1 MSGRERRA
9 VAVLASV
16 YALRVFGLFLILPV
30 FALYA
35 TGLSGHSAALVGLA
49 MGIYGLT
56 QAALQIP
63 FGVLSDRFGRK
74 PLIVIGL
81 VIFAFGSVVA
91 ARADSLIGVI
101 VGRALQ
107 GAGAIPAVVMAL
119 LADLTRDEQRTKAM
133 AFIGGIIGAAFV
145 ASIVV
150 SPILTGW
157 VGVPGIFWLTAA
169 LAIFAI
175 PVVWFGLPT
184 PVLAAE
190 RSRLRSAW
198 PRLLRD
204 AQLWRLN
211 AGIFLL
217 HLLLTALFVA
227 VPVLIVRTTGLGA
240 TQHWHLYLPNMLAA
254 LLTML
259 PFIVFAH
266 RRRQTAAVMRGAVAV
281 LALAALLLWQAHA
294 TLAGLVIGLWLFFSA
309 FNLLEAI
316 LPASI
321 SRLAPPA
328 TKGAAMG
335 IYSTG
340 QFLGAFVGGL
350 AGGVIAGEFG
360 PSAVFAFALGVTVL
374 WFAIAWGLREPPLAQ
389 THLVRL
395 TPAQRA
401 AAVETARVFN
411 AEPGVTEAVVLA
423 DEGIA
428 YIKVDPAVFDI
439 GALQRFGADPV
450 RG

>member
-1 MSGRERRA
+1 MSGLERRA

-16 YALRVFGLFLILPV
+16 YALRIFGLFLILPV

-35 TGLSGHSAALVGLA
+35 TDLSGYSAALVGLA
-49 MGIYGLT
+49 IGIYGLT

-81 VIFAFGSVVA
+81 VIFAIGSVVA
-91 ARADSLIGVI
+91 AAADSMGGVI

-119 LADLTRDEQRTKAM
+119 LADLTRDDQRTKAM

-150 SPILTGW
+150 SPLLTGW

-169 LAIFAI
+169 LALCAI
-175 PVVWFGLPT
+175 PVVWFGVPT
-184 PVLAAE
+184 PLVAAE

-211 AGIFLL
+211 ASIFLL

-240 TQHWHLYLPNMLAA
+240 TQHWQLYLPNMLAA
-254 LLTML
+254 LLTMI

-266 RRRQTAAVMRGAVAV
+266 RRRQTAAIMRGAVAV
-281 LALAALLLWQAHA
+281 LALAALVLWQAHA
-294 TLAGLVIGLWLFFSA
+294 TLVGLIVGLWLFFSA

-335 IYSTG
+335 LYSTA
-340 QFLGAFVGGL
+340 QFLGAFAGGV
-350 AGGVIAGEFG
+350 AGGVIAGGFG
-360 PSAVFAFALGVTVL
+360 PAAVFAFALGIAAV
-374 WFAIAWGLREPPLAQ
+374 WFVIAHGLREPPLAH
-389 THLVRL
+389 THIVRL
-395 TPAQRA
+395 SPAQCA
-401 AAVETARVFN
+401 QAVETARVLN

-423 DEGIA
+423 DEGVA
-428 YIKVDPAVFDI
+428 YIKVDPAAFNL
-439 GALQRFGADPV
+439 GALKRFGL
-450 RG
+450 

>member
-1 MSGRERRA
+1 MSGLERRA

-16 YALRVFGLFLILPV
+16 YALRIFGLFLILPV

-35 TGLSGHSAALVGLA
+35 TGLSGHSPALVGLA

-74 PLIVIGL
+74 PLIVLGL
-81 VIFAFGSVVA
+81 LIFALGSIVA
-91 ARADSLIGVI
+91 ARADTMLGVTL
-101 VGRALQ
+101 GRALQ

-119 LADLTRDEQRTKAM
+119 LADLTRDDQRTKAM

-150 SPILTGW
+150 SPVLTGW
-157 VGVPGIFWLTAA
+157 IGVPGIFWLTAA
-169 LAIFAI
+169 LAVCAI
-175 PVVWFGLPT
+175 PVVWFGVPT
-184 PVLAAE
+184 PLVAAE

-211 AGIFLL
+211 ASIFLL

-227 VPVLIVRTTGLGA
+227 VPVLIVRTTGLGV
-240 TQHWHLYLPNMLAA
+240 TQHWQLYLPNMLAA
-254 LLTML
+254 LLTMI

-266 RRRQTAAVMRGAVAV
+266 RRRQTAGVMRGAVAV
-281 LALAALLLWQAHA
+281 LALAGLLLWQAHA
-294 TLAGLVIGLWLFFSA
+294 TLAGLIVGLWLFFSA

-335 IYSTG
+335 VYSTA
-340 QFLGAFVGGL
+340 QFLGAFAGGV
-350 AGGVIAGEFG
+350 AGGVIAGAFG
-360 PSAVFAFALGVTVL
+360 PAAVFAFALGVAAV
-374 WFAIAWGLREPPLAQ
+374 WFAIALGLREPPLAQ
-389 THLVRL
+389 THLLRL
-395 TPAQRA
+395 SPAQRA
-401 AAVETARVFN
+401 QAAATARVLN

-428 YIKVDPAVFDI
+428 YIKVNPAVFDI
-439 GALQRFGADPV
+439 GALKRLGA
-450 RG
+450 

>member
-1 MSGRERRA
+1 MSGLERRA

-16 YALRVFGLFLILPV
+16 YALRIFGLFLILPV

-35 TGLSGHSAALVGLA
+35 TGLSGHSPALIGLA

-74 PLIVIGL
+74 PLILIGL
-81 VIFAFGSVVA
+81 IVFAVGSVVA
-91 ARADSLIGVI
+91 ARADTMLGVTL
-101 VGRALQ
+101 GRALQ

-145 ASIVV
+145 ASIVI
-150 SPILTGW
+150 SPVLSGW
-157 VGVPGIFWLTAA
+157 VGVPGIFWLTAG
-169 LAIFAI
+169 LAVVAM
-175 PVVWFGLPT
+175 PVVWFGVPT
-184 PVLAAE
+184 PLVAAE

-198 PRLLRD
+198 PKLLRD
-204 AQLWRLN
+204 SQLWRLN
-211 AGIFLL
+211 ASIFIL

-227 VPVLIVRTTGLGA
+227 VPVLIVRTTGLGV
-240 TQHWHLYLPNMLAA
+240 TQHWQLYLPNMLAA
-254 LLTML
+254 LLTMI

-266 RRRQTAAVMRGAVAV
+266 RRRQTAAIMRGAIAV
-281 LALAALLLWQAHA
+281 LILAAFLLWQAHA
-294 TLAGLVIGLWLFFSA
+294 TLAGLIVGLWLFFSA

-335 IYSTG
+335 MYSTA
-340 QFLGAFVGGL
+340 QFLGAFVGGV
-350 AGGVIAGEFG
+350 AGGTIAGGFG
-360 PSAVFAFALGVTVL
+360 PAAVFAFGLGVSLVWL
-374 WFAIAWGLREPPLAQ
+374 AIAYGLREPPLAH

-395 TPAQRA
+395 TVAQRA
-401 AAVETARVFN
+401 DATGIAKTLHAV
-411 AEPGVTEAVVLA
+411 PGVTEAVVLA
-423 DEGIA
+423 DEGVA
-428 YIKVDPAVFDI
+428 YIKVDPAVFDT
-439 GALQRFGADPV
+439 GELKRFTV
-450 RG
+450 

>member
-1 MSGRERRA
+1 MSGLERRA

-16 YALRVFGLFLILPV
+16 YALRIFGLFLILPV

-35 TGLSGHSAALVGLA
+35 TGLSGHSPALIGLA

-74 PLIVIGL
+74 PLILIGL
-81 VIFAFGSVVA
+81 IVFALGSVVA
-91 ARADSLIGVI
+91 ARADTMLGVTL
-101 VGRALQ
+101 GRALQ
-107 GAGAIPAVVMAL
+107 GAGAIPAVLMAL

-145 ASIVV
+145 ASIVI
-150 SPILTGW
+150 SPVLSGW
-157 VGVPGIFWLTAA
+157 VGVPGIFWLTAG
-169 LAIFAI
+169 LAVVAI
-175 PVVWFGLPT
+175 PVVWFGVPT
-184 PVLAAE
+184 PLVVAE

-198 PRLLRD
+198 PKLLRD

-211 AGIFLL
+211 ASIFIL

-227 VPVLIVRTTGLGA
+227 VPVLIVRTTGLGV
-240 TQHWHLYLPNMLAA
+240 TQHWQLYLPNMLAA
-254 LLTML
+254 LLTMI

-266 RRRQTAAVMRGAVAV
+266 RRRQTAAVMRGAIAV
-281 LALAALLLWQAHA
+281 LVLAAFLLWQAHA
-294 TLAGLVIGLWLFFSA
+294 TLAGLIVGLWLFFSA

-335 IYSTG
+335 MYSTA
-340 QFLGAFVGGL
+340 QFLGAFVGGVT
-350 AGGVIAGEFG
+350 GGVVAGNFG
-360 PSAVFAFALGVTVL
+360 PAAVFAFALGVTLV
-374 WFAIAWGLREPPLAQ
+374 WFAIAYGLREPPLAQ
-389 THLVRL
+389 THMVRL
-395 TPAQRA
+395 TATQCSDATRLA
-401 AAVETARVFN
+401 LTLNTV
-411 AEPGVTEAVVLA
+411 PGVTEAVVLA

-439 GALQRFGADPV
+439 NELRRFTA
-450 RG
+450 